1 MHAEDIAQSFTP
13 VCEPAASHEGHR
25 VVTCNEWGTGYVI
38 QDCAE
43 TGDQCM
49 TGECVPSVCGD
60 ALVGPDEDCDD
71 GNQIDGDACSNEC
84 TTALCGDGRVSAG
97 ESCDGEPGCTDEC
110 VWFSQCGNG
119 ITEYGEECDDGNGDE
134 HDSCNN
140 RCQSLLTDDALR
152 GVIVESTSSRFG
164 SIDSMRSTHVRR
176 R

>member
-1 MHAEDIAQSFTP
+1 MVQVPHNGALLNGDLRSCDAEDIAQSFTP
-13 VCEPAASHEGHR
+13 VCEPAASQCEGHR
-25 VVTCNEWGTGYVI
+25 VVTCNEWERAMSFKT
-38 QDCAE
+38 ALKPE
-43 TGDQCM
+43 TSVM

-71 GNQIDGDACSNEC
+71 GNQIDGDERSNEC

-140 RCQSLLTDDALR
+140 R
-152 GVIVESTSSRFG
+152 
-164 SIDSMRSTHVRR
+164 VRAYSQMTL
-176 R
+176 